1 MVLIAVVMSVLSAV
15 SAFAAAVFWYLSA
28 RNILPEMVGDWDGF
42 PSNDPFFVAL
52 QRGVTLNKWAAGFA
66 GVSAVLKRASG
77 RELLTLSSSLT
88 YPLPKGAGIF

>member
-66 GVSAVLKRASG
+66 GVSAVCTAAATAASMAV
-77 RELLTLSSSLT
+77 S
-88 YPLPKGAGIF
+88 P